1 MSETEILDAL
11 EKEANEQDA
20 LLSDLKSLS
29 AELATID
36 KQADL
41 DTSSRGMTKTDF
53 AVLKG
58 AIDADN
64 ATISGVS
71 VITVGEARGHGMQ
84 VDAQTLA
91 EVKAAAETYA
101 GGLKVKTDH
110 FSGFNQIVGT
120 LKNFKIT
127 GDQLR
132 ADLFLLKNHDATAR
146 ILEMA
151 ELMPDTFGLSISF
164 TGEHE
169 ESDNDIVFARCT
181 EIYSADLVD
190 APAANPT
197 GLFSAKV
204 DSAKKVMDEKQI
216 ADAIAAALAP
226 VIEDMAAMQAKLAKL
241 EETTPEDEEKVM
253 EEHDDKKEMT
263 EDEEKSEDMSAKLAA
278 ELAEIKSLFTNFG
291 AKPVAPAVAVEVKA
305 DAAAP
310 TNFSE
315 ALAVVKAEGL
325 TGSAATKAVIA
336 RFPDLYLAARNS
348 GIRTL

>member
-1 MSETEILDAL
+1 
-11 EKEANEQDA
+11 
-20 LLSDLKSLS
+20 
-29 AELATID
+29 
-36 KQADL
+36 
-41 DTSSRGMTKTDF
+41 MTKTDL
-53 AVLKG
+53 AILTG
-58 AIDADN
+58 DIDAAA
-64 ATISGVS
+64 ATIKNVS

-84 VDAQTLA
+84 IDEKTLLQ
-91 EVKAAAETYA
+91 VKAAAETYV

-110 FSGFNQIVGT
+110 YSGFNEIVGA
-120 LKNFKIT
+120 LKNFTID

-169 ESDNDIVFARCT
+169 ESEGGTVFARCT

-204 DSAKKVMDEKQI
+204 DSEKKDMDEKQI

-226 VIEDMAAMQAKLAKL
+226 VIAEMTDMKAKIAEMEYKPEADEAPKMEDGEMPAS
-241 EETTPEDEEKVM
+241 EDEEK
-253 EEHDDKKEMT
+253 
-263 EDEEKSEDMSAKLAA
+263 EDMSAKLAA
-278 ELAEIKSLFTNFG
+278 ELAEIKSLVTNFG
-291 AKPVAPAVAVEVKA
+291 AKPVAVAVPVEAKTEEVKE
-305 DAAAP
+305 P

-315 ALAVVKAEGL
+315 ALEVVKAEGL
-325 TGSAATKAVIA
+325 SGSAATKAVIA
-336 RFPDLYLAARNS
+336 RFPDLFLAARNS

>member
-1 MSETEILDAL
+1 
-11 EKEANEQDA
+11 
-20 LLSDLKSLS
+20 
-29 AELATID
+29 
-36 KQADL
+36 
-41 DTSSRGMTKTDF
+41 MTKTDF
-53 AVLKG
+53 AVLSG
-58 AIDADN
+58 TIDAQA
-64 ATISGVS
+64 ATISDVS
-71 VITVGEARGHGMQ
+71 VITVGEAKGHGLMI
-84 VDAQTLA
+84 DAQTLV

-110 FSGFNQIVGT
+110 YTGFNEIVGT
-120 LKNFKIT
+120 LKNFRID

-132 ADLFLLKNHDATAR
+132 ADLYLLKNHDATPR

-204 DSAKKVMDEKQI
+204 DSGKKNMDEKQF
-216 ADAIAAALAP
+216 AEALASALAP
-226 VIEDMAAMQAKLAKL
+226 INDKLSAFEAFMSEATTKFAAL
-241 EETTPEDEEKVM
+241 EYKPEDEEK
-253 EEHDDKKEMT
+253 EMAEAPEIPK
-263 EDEEKSEDMSAKLAA
+263 EDEEDAMSAKLAA
-278 ELAEIKSLFTNFG
+278 ELAEIKSLVTNFG
-291 AKPVAPAVAVEVKA
+291 AKPVAPAVAVEAKA
-305 DAAAP
+305 DEAKEP

-325 TGSAATKAVIA
+325 SGAAATKAVIA
-336 RFPDLYLAARNS
+336 RYPELYLAARNS
-348 GIRTL
+348 GIKTL

>member
-1 MSETEILDAL
+1 
-11 EKEANEQDA
+11 
-20 LLSDLKSLS
+20 
-29 AELATID
+29 
-36 KQADL
+36 
-41 DTSSRGMTKTDF
+41 MTKTDF
-53 AVLKG
+53 AVLQG
-58 AIDADN
+58 QIDAQA
-64 ATISGVS
+64 ATISDVS
-71 VITVGEARGHGMQ
+71 VITVGEAKGHGLQ
-84 VDAQTLA
+84 IDAQTLV

-110 FSGFNQIVGT
+110 YTGFNEIVGT
-120 LKNFKIT
+120 LKNFRID

-197 GLFSAKV
+197 GLFSVKV
-204 DSAKKVMDEKQI
+204 DSEKKAMDEKQF
-216 ADAIAAALAP
+216 AEALSAALAP
-226 VIEDMAAMQAKLAKL
+226 INDKLSAFEAFMAETSTKFAAL
-241 EETTPEDEEKVM
+241 EYKPEDEEK
-253 EEHDDKKEMT
+253 EMSEGEMPES
-263 EDEEKSEDMSAKLAA
+263 EDEEKEDMSAKLAA
-278 ELAEIKSLFTNFG
+278 ELAEIKNLVTNFG
-291 AKPVAPAVAVEVKA
+291 AKPVSVAVAVEAKA
-305 DAAAP
+305 ETAAP

-325 TGSAATKAVIA
+325 SGAAATKAVIA
-336 RFPDLYLAARNS
+336 RYPELYLAARNA
-348 GIRTL
+348 GIKTL

>member
-1 MSETEILDAL
+1 
-11 EKEANEQDA
+11 
-20 LLSDLKSLS
+20 
-29 AELATID
+29 
-36 KQADL
+36 
-41 DTSSRGMTKTDF
+41 MTKTDF
-53 AVLKG
+53 AVLSG
-58 AIDADN
+58 TIDAQA
-64 ATISGVS
+64 ATITDVS
-71 VITVGEARGHGMQ
+71 VITVGEAKGHGMLI
-84 VDAQTLA
+84 DAQTLA

-110 FSGFNQIVGT
+110 YTGFDNIVGT
-120 LKNFKIT
+120 LRNFRID

-132 ADLFLLKNHDATAR
+132 ADLYLLKNHDATPR

-169 ESDNDIVFARCT
+169 ESDKDIVFARCT

-204 DSAKKVMDEKQI
+204 DSGKKVMDEKQF
-216 ADAIAAALAP
+216 AEALASALAP
-226 VIEDMAAMQAKLAKL
+226 INDKLSAFEAFMSEATTKFAALEYKPEEKDM
-241 EETTPEDEEKVM
+241 EEAPEIPKEDEE
-253 EEHDDKKEMT
+253 
-263 EDEEKSEDMSAKLAA
+263 EDAMSAKLAA
-278 ELAEIKSLFTNFG
+278 ELAEIKLLVTNFG
-291 AKPVAPAVAVEVKA
+291 AKPVAAAVAVEAKA
-305 DAAAP
+305 DEAKEP

-348 GIRTL
+348 GIKTL

>member
-1 MSETEILDAL
+1 LTE
-11 EKEANEQDA
+11 
-20 LLSDLKSLS
+20 
-29 AELATID
+29 
-36 KQADL
+36 
-41 DTSSRGMTKTDF
+41 
-53 AVLKG
+53 
-58 AIDADN
+58 
-64 ATISGVS
+64 
-71 VITVGEARGHGMQ
+71 
-84 VDAQTLA
+84 QTLV

-110 FSGFNQIVGT
+110 YTGFNEIVGT
-120 LKNFKIT
+120 LKNFRID

-197 GLFSAKV
+197 GLFSVKV
-204 DSAKKVMDEKQI
+204 DSEKKAMDEKQI

-226 VIEDMAAMQAKLAKL
+226 VIEEMAAMQAKLAAL
-241 EETTPEDEEKVM
+241 EVDEE
-253 EEHDDKKEMT
+253 KEMT
-263 EDEEKSEDMSAKLAA
+263 EDKPEEMTEDKAMVEHDEEKEDMSAKLAA
-278 ELAEIKSLFTNFG
+278 EVSELKALVANFG
-291 AKPVAPAVAVEVKA
+291 AKPVSIAVATEVKA
-305 DAAAP
+305 EPKTP
-310 TNFSE
+310 TNFNE
-315 ALAVVKAEGL
+315 ALDLVKSEGL
-325 TGSAATKAVIA
+325 SGTSATKAVIA
-336 RFPDLYLAARNS
+336 RFPDLFLAARNS

>member
-1 MSETEILDAL
+1 
-11 EKEANEQDA
+11 
-20 LLSDLKSLS
+20 
-29 AELATID
+29 
-36 KQADL
+36 
-41 DTSSRGMTKTDF
+41 MTKTDF
-53 AVLKG
+53 AVLNGK
-58 AIDADN
+58 IDAQS

-84 VDAQTLA
+84 VDDTTLLQ
-91 EVKAAAETYA
+91 VKEAAETYS

-120 LKNFKIT
+120 LKNFVID

-132 ADLFLLKNHDATAR
+132 ADLYLLKNHEATAR

-164 TGEHE
+164 SGEHE
-169 ESDNDIVFARCT
+169 EQESGTVFARCS

-197 GLFSAKV
+197 GLFSVKV
-204 DSAKKVMDEKQI
+204 DSTKKVMDEKQF
-216 ADAIAAALAP
+216 AEALAAALAP
-226 VIEDMAAMQAKLAKL
+226 INEKLSAFEAFMTDATTKFAALEMKPEKDMEVDVEISEDDKEEEDSSEEMKKKEDM
-241 EETTPEDEEKVM
+241 
-253 EEHDDKKEMT
+253 
-263 EDEEKSEDMSAKLAA
+263 AA
-278 ELAEIKSLFTNFG
+278 ELAEVKALLANFG
-291 AKPVAPAVAVEVKA
+291 AKPVAPAVAIQTSVA
-305 DAAAP
+305 DSKAP

-315 ALAVVKAEGL
+315 ALACVKSEGL
-325 TGSAATKAVIA
+325 SGTAAIKAVIA

>member
-1 MSETEILDAL
+1 MNEEKLLEAL
-11 EKEANEQDA
+11 EKDAEEQEA
-20 LLSDLKSLS
+20 LLKALK
-29 AELATID
+29 ANNKELESID
-36 KQADL
+36 KDL
-41 DTSSRGMTKTDF
+41 DFDRSWQGMTKTDF

-84 VDAQTLA
+84 VDSQTLA

-204 DSAKKVMDEKQI
+204 DSEKKDMDEKQF
-216 ADAIAAALAP
+216 AEALSAALAP
-226 VIEDMAAMQAKLAKL
+226 INDKLSAFEAFMALEAGSYECTYLMPCKMALNNQLTPAQLDLLFHDLEREVKNSNPRATYNYGLVMEHAGNQAKAIQLLQLAMDL
-241 EETTPEDEEKVM
+241 GIPE
-253 EEHDDKKEMT
+253 
-263 EDEEKSEDMSAKLAA
+263 ARAA
-278 ELAEIKSLFTNFG
+278 LSRLLMKG
-291 AKPVAPAVAVEVKA
+291 A
-305 DAAAP
+305 
-310 TNFSE
+310 
-315 ALAVVKAEGL
+315 
-325 TGSAATKAVIA
+325 
-336 RFPDLYLAARNS
+336 
-348 GIRTL
+348 

>member
-1 MSETEILDAL
+1 
-11 EKEANEQDA
+11 
-20 LLSDLKSLS
+20 
-29 AELATID
+29 
-36 KQADL
+36 
-41 DTSSRGMTKTDF
+41 MTKTDF
-53 AVLKG
+53 AVLQG
-58 AIDADN
+58 QIDAQA
-64 ATISGVS
+64 ATITDVS
-71 VITVGEARGHGMQ
+71 VITVGEAKGHGMQ
-84 VDAQTLA
+84 IDAQTLV
-91 EVKAAAETYA
+91 EVKAAAETYT

-110 FSGFNQIVGT
+110 YTGFNEIVGT
-120 LKNFKIT
+120 LKNFRID

-197 GLFSAKV
+197 GLFSVKV
-204 DSAKKVMDEKQI
+204 DSEKKAMDEKQF
-216 ADAIAAALAP
+216 AEALASALAP
-226 VIEDMAAMQAKLAKL
+226 INDKLSAFEAFMAETSTKFAAL
-241 EETTPEDEEKVM
+241 EYKPEDEEAPKM
-253 EEHDDKKEMT
+253 EDGEMP
-263 EDEEKSEDMSAKLAA
+263 EADEEKEDMSAKLAA
-278 ELAEIKSLFTNFG
+278 ELAEIKSLVTNFG
-291 AKPVAPAVAVEVKA
+291 AKPVSVAVAVEAKA
-305 DAAAP
+305 DVAAP

-325 TGSAATKAVIA
+325 SGSAATKAVIA

-348 GIRTL
+348 GIRNL

>member
-1 MSETEILDAL
+1 
-11 EKEANEQDA
+11 
-20 LLSDLKSLS
+20 
-29 AELATID
+29 
-36 KQADL
+36 
-41 DTSSRGMTKTDF
+41 MTKTDF
-53 AVLKG
+53 AVLQG
-58 AIDADN
+58 QIDAQA
-64 ATISGVS
+64 ATISDVS
-71 VITVGEARGHGMQ
+71 VITVGEAKGHGMQ
-84 VDAQTLA
+84 IDAQTLV

-110 FSGFNQIVGT
+110 YSGFNEIVGT
-120 LKNFKIT
+120 LKNFRID

-204 DSAKKVMDEKQI
+204 DSGKKVMDEKQI

-278 ELAEIKSLFTNFG
+278 ELAEIKSLVTNFG
-291 AKPVAPAVAVEVKA
+291 AKPVSVAVAVEAKA

-325 TGSAATKAVIA
+325 SGSAATKAVIA
-336 RFPDLYLAARNS
+336 RFPDLYLAARNA
-348 GIRTL
+348 GIKTL